1 MFNEFLSNIRSA
13 LMPTDIKNISI
24 YPVGVNNLEGI
35 KILIDN
41 CFRMGSDNHNVS
53 IATVDPSLWLG
64 SFLDT
69 HWNNIQFVSTS
80 PSFTILKVEGDKII
94 SKTYQ
99 VATMDFNS
107 YELLGDFFEKNK
119 WKTLVLFSIT
129 KYVDLVKLTT
139 SYRVRIADTTEKYE
153 ERDNKINEIL
163 K

>member
-1 MFNEFLSNIRSA
+1 MFSEFVSSIRSS
-13 LMPTDIKNISI
+13 LMPTDIKNISV

-41 CFRMGSDNHNVS
+41 CFRMGSDNQNVS

-64 SFLDT
+64 SFLDK
-69 HWNNIQFVSTS
+69 HWNKISFVSTS
-80 PSFTILKVEGDKII
+80 PSFTILKVEGYEII
-94 SKTYQ
+94 TKNYQ

-107 YELLGDFFEKNK
+107 YELLSDFFEKNK

-129 KYVDLVKLTT
+129 KYVDLVKLRT
-139 SYRVRIADTTEKYE
+139 SYRVRVADTTEKYE